1 MKRFIILS
9 IFTLLSVSAF
19 GQSRTEA
26 LLRFQQRRNQTLQEF
41 QENRRKAYADF
52 IRKRWEAWNVET
64 PEELPMRV
72 EPDQPVVK
80 PVDDV
85 VSPAKEIEATPKVIE
100 TEIIIPT
107 TEEFEIAPTEIP
119 SLPPARRDDVRFD
132 FYGAKC
138 EVTFDKANRFTL
150 SSIDENSVADAWLQM
165 DNEAYDRLIADS
177 KALKDELCLND
188 WGYNLLVK
196 HVAEEICGA
205 DSNESVVLR
214 AFLLGES
221 GYKMRLARCDSRLV
235 LLIAAEQN
243 IYGRHFINIRGDK
256 FYIFETLPN
265 MSIHVCNNSIDAE
278 QALCFKMPTPPA
290 LPYAKGNGFSRNNPR
305 NGDTLNIVPNTNL
318 MDFYSDYPQ
327 CDWSIFAE
335 TSFSDMVYLQ
345 LLGPLQKMVKNKSE
359 VEALQ
364 NILSMI
370 QFSFPYQTDAQQ
382 FGCERTFFADEMFA
396 YMYSDCE
403 DRSILLC
410 RIVKDIL
417 NLDAVLLHYPNHIA
431 AAVCLRS
438 GSVGDTIMVGDKC
451 YTICDPT
458 YVGSDIGESMP
469 KFKNV
474 APSAIIT
481 VE

>member
-403 DRSILLC
+403 DRSILFSRLVRDLVGLKVALVYWPGHLSC
-410 RIVKDIL
+410 
-417 NLDAVLLHYPNHIA
+417 AVRFSSP
-431 AAVCLRS
+431 VS
-438 GSVGDTIMVGDKC
+438 GTYFTVDGDSYVS
-451 YTICDPT
+451 CDPT
-458 YVGSDIGESMP
+458 FIGAGVGAVMDDV
-469 KFKNV
+469 KNLP
-474 APSAIIT
+474 ATLIML
-481 VE
+481 